1 MAEAC
6 GKVCPAEHLTEWAHR
21 SCRKPEGS
29 RGRAHLRRPDPPQVR
44 RIGGAPMTRPSRR
57 VADYAPSTL
66 ERSAELVL
74 AAAVEEAV
82 ALLRSSTYPQVGLR
96 KATLTMYAAAQSA
109 DLILGRA
116 R

>member
-1 MAEAC
+1 
-6 GKVCPAEHLTEWAHR
+6 
-21 SCRKPEGS
+21 
-29 RGRAHLRRPDPPQVR
+29 
-44 RIGGAPMTRPSRR
+44 MTRPSRR

-74 AAAVEEAV
+74 AAVEEAV
-82 ALLRSSTYPQVGLR
+82 ALLRRGLYRTDNIAPPTYLPERVTR
-96 KATLTMYAAAQSA
+96 VEADHRHRATMTLYAAATAA

>member
-1 MAEAC
+1 
-6 GKVCPAEHLTEWAHR
+6 
-21 SCRKPEGS
+21 
-29 RGRAHLRRPDPPQVR
+29 
-44 RIGGAPMTRPSRR
+44 MTRPSRR

-82 ALLRSSTYPQVGLR
+82 ALLRKDPRHSAAVYEAFDHWCPAQDRVANLLANA
-96 KATLTMYAAAQSA
+96 ATAA

>member
-1 MAEAC
+1 
-6 GKVCPAEHLTEWAHR
+6 
-21 SCRKPEGS
+21 
-29 RGRAHLRRPDPPQVR
+29 
-44 RIGGAPMTRPSRR
+44 MTRPSRR

-66 ERSAELVL
+66 NFSAELVL

-82 ALLRSSTYPQVGLR
+82 ALLRDSQALVWPRSVPRNAGKVTWTFFSPTAQQR
-96 KATLTMYAAAQSA
+96 AASRQKAEATLLAAATAA

>member
-1 MAEAC
+1 
-6 GKVCPAEHLTEWAHR
+6 
-21 SCRKPEGS
+21 
-29 RGRAHLRRPDPPQVR
+29 
-44 RIGGAPMTRPSRR
+44 MTRPSRR

-66 ERSAELVL
+66 EFSAELVL

-82 ALLRSSTYPQVGLR
+82 ALLRDGIHVNVIRAATTGHVVRRTHVSDFGAY
-96 KATLTMYAAAQSA
+96 KAAAATLLAAATAA

>member
-1 MAEAC
+1 
-6 GKVCPAEHLTEWAHR
+6 
-21 SCRKPEGS
+21 
-29 RGRAHLRRPDPPQVR
+29 
-44 RIGGAPMTRPSRR
+44 MTRPSRR

-66 ERSAELVL
+66 EFSAELVL

-82 ALLRSSTYPQVGLR
+82 ALLRRGLYRGWATIGDNEPRRYRGVGADHR
-96 KATLTMYAAAQSA
+96 HRATMTLLAAAQSA

>member
-1 MAEAC
+1 
-6 GKVCPAEHLTEWAHR
+6 V
-21 SCRKPEGS
+21 
-29 RGRAHLRRPDPPQVR
+29 
-44 RIGGAPMTRPSRR
+44 TRPSRR

-66 ERSAELVL
+66 NFSAELVL

-82 ALLRSSTYPQVGLR
+82 ALLRSRVGR
-96 KATLTMYAAAQSA
+96 VPGYDIGGKKYAARVALSRAGHAA

>member
-1 MAEAC
+1 
-6 GKVCPAEHLTEWAHR
+6 
-21 SCRKPEGS
+21 
-29 RGRAHLRRPDPPQVR
+29 
-44 RIGGAPMTRPSRR
+44 MTRPSRR

-66 ERSAELVL
+66 EFSAELVL

-82 ALLRSSTYPQVGLR
+82 ALLRDGLR
-96 KATLTMYAAAQSA
+96 RWDVTRSPYAVTVVYRADHDWQGSRIERARIDAARALLAAGIAA

>member
-1 MAEAC
+1 
-6 GKVCPAEHLTEWAHR
+6 
-21 SCRKPEGS
+21 
-29 RGRAHLRRPDPPQVR
+29 
-44 RIGGAPMTRPSRR
+44 MTRPSRR

-82 ALLRSSTYPQVGLR
+82 ALLRSGIHVNVIREMGTGRLVRRIYVSDYGAYKSAT
-96 KATLTMYAAAQSA
+96 ATLLAAATA
-109 DLILGRA
+109 AELILGRA

>member
-1 MAEAC
+1 
-6 GKVCPAEHLTEWAHR
+6 
-21 SCRKPEGS
+21 
-29 RGRAHLRRPDPPQVR
+29 
-44 RIGGAPMTRPSRR
+44 MTRPSRR

-66 ERSAELVL
+66 NFSAELVL

-82 ALLRSSTYPQVGLR
+82 ALLRAPMPMPGMSDLLDHFGVPGTACRPR
-96 KATLTMYAAAQSA
+96 KAEDVVHVLYDAANAA

>member
-1 MAEAC
+1 
-6 GKVCPAEHLTEWAHR
+6 
-21 SCRKPEGS
+21 
-29 RGRAHLRRPDPPQVR
+29 
-44 RIGGAPMTRPSRR
+44 MTRPSRR

-66 ERSAELVL
+66 TFSAELVL

-82 ALLRSSTYPQVGLR
+82 ALLRAHLALGDCSGCSVPNDAQAHL
-96 KATLTMYAAAQSA
+96 LAAAQSA